1 MFHVEQRRS
10 CRNNPF
16 RVPNLFYNP
25 NSDFYICPMG
35 QKKKFIR
42 QEKRY
47 TASGYQQTVSIYR
60 ATRYEGCLL
69 RRQCHK
75 SKRNRQIEV
84 NHTLDDNKAEV
95 RELLTS
101 EQRLKHRSNRPIEPE
116 MVFGQIK
123 ECGKF
128 MRLRLKGMTGA
139 KIDFGLKAIADNLRK
154 LALAWAKSS
163 FLNLNLSNYTTEL
176 FCETKAAYILHF
188 LHK

>member
-1 MFHVEQRRS
+1 M
-10 CRNNPF
+10 
-16 RVPNLFYNP
+16 PN
-25 NSDFYICPMG
+25 G
-35 QKKKFIR
+35 TKKEIYSTGKAIYG
-42 QEKRY
+42 K
-47 TASGYQQTVSIYR
+47 GYQQTVSIYW
-60 ATRYEGCLL
+60 ATRCEGCPL

-116 MVFGQIK
+116 VVFGQIK
-123 ECGKF
+123 ECSKF

-163 FLNLNLSNYTTEL
+163 FLSKFLFSRQKRRRYMNLNLSNYTTEL
-176 FCETKAAYILHF
+176 FCETKTA
-188 LHK
+188 